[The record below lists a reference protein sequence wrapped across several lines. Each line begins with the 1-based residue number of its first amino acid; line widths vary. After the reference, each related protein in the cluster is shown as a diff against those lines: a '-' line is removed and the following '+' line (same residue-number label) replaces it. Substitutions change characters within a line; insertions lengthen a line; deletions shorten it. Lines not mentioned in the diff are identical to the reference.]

1 MSIPPLTSQIK
12 ETLLSDFNERKI
24 VKTISLKKVSAVAV
38 ASLGFGLLSVVPA
51 KAAAQIDL
59 VSSAVAT
66 APTVATT
73 TATPS
78 AVGQLITADIRV
90 ALGIQSDAAGT
101 VIGST
106 YVLTN
111 PNGTV
116 VTTSATFTSEA
127 AAVANITATNTGA
140 VYAFAVGNAATT
152 TARKVGTMTF
162 TPTMAGVYTLTYTTV
177 NTTLGTGITN
187 TVVNAGAAASFFV
200 SGSGAVVAS
209 GGVGSTSGVTA
220 VTGGQ
225 AQIRFATAAHGN
237 SATYNLISSG
247 VGQIQAMAN
256 GGATNA
262 TSFLGIAASADYSQ
276 GARVV
281 TPASTDT
288 VAVIATV
295 ASNVAGTQTLTWTA
309 IDATTGAPTVVATQ
323 VITWGAAPAPLAQ
336 WSTSFIQAGTAAAG
350 AADVDVVVPRTLG
363 TQAANITVTLNSASA
378 TGIANQGL
386 AATIVGPGNL
396 GITNT
401 VGTRTTAAS
410 GKSVSIAATVGNLN
424 TWNISVW
431 PDGTAGK
438 STITITSGT
447 TTIATETVL
456 FYGPVTKLTATQ
468 NMKVAVASAA
478 GGDLGYQGSANSTTN
493 LPAVIVVATDALGN
507 NVPGLTTIEGRSSDT
522 TVLVHGTVTEDAS
535 GTLALN
541 SGGVYNAKVTSAVN
555 GVSGAKASYSFRI
568 IDPAG
573 NGTTYLT
580 SNAVEFTL
588 GKAVVNS
595 AAWSFDKTTYA
606 PGEAMTLTLT
616 AKDDAG
622 NAVSDGAYT
631 NLFSASP
638 VLSKTLVVAPDASPV
653 IIGGIKAYKTFA
665 PAVGGPLSI
674 SSTFGT
680 QANTKAATQGTTITA
695 ATSVTDGNAAIA
707 TSIASLNAKI
717 VALNALI
724 AKIMKRLNIR

>member
-1 MSIPPLTSQIK
+1 
-12 ETLLSDFNERKI
+12 
-24 VKTISLKKVSAVAV
+24 VKTISLKKVAAVAV

-51 KAAAQIDL
+51 QAAALEIT
-59 VSSAVAT
+59 STAIAT
-66 APTVATT
+66 SPTVATT
-73 TATPS
+73 TATPTS
-78 AVGQLITADIRV
+78 VGTATVATLNFVQAAVSTTA
-90 ALGIQSDAAGT
+90 T
-101 VIGST
+101 HTIGNT

-111 PNGTV
+111 PNGV
-116 VTTSATFTSEA
+116 AVTASATFTSVA
-127 AAVANITATNTGA
+127 GAVGGVTTTNVAN
-140 VYAFAVGNAATT
+140 VYTHSVAVGSTIATK
-152 TARKVGTMTF
+152 AIGTITF
-162 TPTMAGVYTLTYTTV
+162 TPTMAGVYVLTYTTV
-177 NTTLGTGITN
+177 NTTIATDTN
-187 TVVNAGAAASFFV
+187 TVQAGSTAGSFFV
-200 SGSGAVVAS
+200 TGSGAVVAS
-209 GGVGSTSGVTA
+209 GGVGSTSSVTA

-336 WSTSFIQAGTAAAG
+336 FSTSIISAGADVAG
-350 AADVDVVVPRTLG
+350 AADADVVVARTLG
-363 TQAANITVTLNSASA
+363 TQAANITVTLNSAAA

-386 AATIVGPGNL
+386 AASISGPGNL

-401 VGTRTTAAS
+401 VGTRTTAPS
-410 GKSVSIAATVGNLN
+410 GKSVLVSALVGNLN
-424 TWNISVW
+424 TWNVSVW

-447 TTIATETVL
+447 TTIATETLV
-456 FYGPVTKLTATQ
+456 FVGPVTKLTATQ
-468 NMKVAVASAA
+468 FLKVAVASAA
-478 GGDLGYQGSANSTTN
+478 GGDLGIQNTANNSTTA
-493 LPAVIVVATDALGN
+493 LPALVVVATDSLGN
-507 NVPGLTTIEGRSSDT
+507 VVPGLTTIQGRSSDT
-522 TVLVHGTVTEDAS
+522 AVLIHGTVTEDAT

-541 SGGVYNAKVTSAVN
+541 SAGTYNAKVTSAVN

-573 NGTTYLT
+573 NGTTYIT
-580 SNAVEFTL
+580 SNAVDFTL
-588 GKAVVNS
+588 GKAVVTS
-595 AAWSFDKTTYA
+595 AAWSFDKASYA
-606 PGEAMTLTLT
+606 PGDAVVLTLT
-616 AKDDAG
+616 AKDSAG

-631 NLFSASP
+631 NLFAAAP
-638 VLSKTLVVAPDASPV
+638 TLNKTLVVVPDASPV
-653 IIGGIKAYKTFA
+653 IVGGIKAYKTFA
-665 PAVGGPLSI
+665 PSNGGPLSV

-680 QANTKAATQGTTITA
+680 AANTVAATQGTTITA
-695 ATSVTDGNAAIA
+695 ATTVTDGNAALLTQIDA
-707 TSIASLNAKI
+707 LNAKI

-724 AKIMKRLNIR
+724 AKIMKKLGVK

>member
-1 MSIPPLTSQIK
+1 
-12 ETLLSDFNERKI
+12 
-24 VKTISLKKVSAVAV
+24 VKTISLKKVAAVAV

-51 KAAAQIDL
+51 QAAITAFG
-59 VSSAVAT
+59 SSKTNPVPTNSIT
-66 APTVATT
+66 APTNVGTAITSDLNVITT
-73 TATPS
+73 GA
-78 AVGQLITADIRV
+78 
-90 ALGIQSDAAGT
+90 SDAAVT
-101 VIGST
+101 AVFT
-106 YVLTN
+106 YTLLN
-111 PNGTV
+111 PNLTD
-116 VTTSATFTSEA
+116 VTSSLTITAAAAAGLTSATVGGTA
-127 AAVANITATNTGA
+127 AAPTVTVVVPNL
-140 VYAFAVGNAATT
+140 AAASTYKM
-152 TARKVGTMTF
+152 ADIKF
-162 TPTMAGVYTLTYTTV
+162 TPTMAGRYTLRFARAESTGTVVAATTIADA
-177 NTTLGTGITN
+177 TTPYWYVAGSGSVVSSTGVGTGT
-187 TVVNAGAAASFFV
+187 
-200 SGSGAVVAS
+200 
-209 GGVGSTSGVTA
+209 VTA
-220 VTGGQ
+220 VTGGA
-225 AQIRFATAAHGN
+225 AQIRFGTAPAAGN
-237 SATYNLISSG
+237 SEAYNLTSTG
-247 VGQIQAMAN
+247 VGSIQTVVN
-256 GGATNA
+256 GTDTPASIA
-262 TSFLGIAASADYSQ
+262 GIAAASDFSQ
-276 GARVV
+276 GARIVKG
-281 TPASTDT
+281 ADT
-288 VAVIATV
+288 NFDDVIATV
-295 ASNVAGTQTLTWTA
+295 TSNVAGTQTLTFTQ
-309 IDATTGAPTVVATQ
+309 INATTGAPTVVATQ

-401 VGTRTTAAS
+401 VATRTTAAS
-410 GKSVSIAATVGNLN
+410 GKSVLISALVGNLN

-447 TTIATETVL
+447 TTIATETLV
-456 FYGPVTKLTATQ
+456 FTGPVTKLTATQ

-478 GGDLGYQGSANSTTN
+478 GAALGYQANANSLTN

-507 NVPGLTTIEGRSSDT
+507 NVPGLTTIAGRSSDT
-522 TVLVHGTVTEDAS
+522 AVLVHGTVTEDAT

-541 SGGVYNAKVTSAVN
+541 GGGVYNAQVTSAVN

-573 NGTTYLT
+573 DGTTYIT
-580 SNAVEFTL
+580 SNAVDFTL

-595 AAWSFDKTTYA
+595 AVWSWDKSSYTQ
-606 PGEAMTLTLT
+606 GEAAVLTLT

-631 NLFSASP
+631 NLFAAAP

-665 PAVGGPLSI
+665 PTNGGPLSVT
-674 SSTFGT
+674 STFGT
-680 QANTKAATQGTTITA
+680 AANTKAATQGTSITA
-695 ATSVTDGNAAIA
+695 ATTVVDGNAVLLTQIDA
-707 TSIASLNAKI
+707 LNAKI

-724 AKIMKRLNIR
+724 AKIMKKLGVK